1 MSVAV
6 AGHDAELI
14 LLAGALL
21 AAGIAAALVADRVRV
36 PGLLLFLGLGML
48 LGSDGI
54 GGIEFDD
61 AELARTLGTIGLVLI
76 LFEGGLT
83 AGWREIRPVLG
94 TAISLALVGTIV
106 TAAISGLAAKW
117 LFDFGTLE
125 SLIIGAAV
133 AATDSAA
140 IFAVLRGSN
149 LERPLARSLEG
160 ESGMN
165 DPVALLLVLGF
176 IEWIEDPGYGAADM
190 VLLFIGKLAIGVALG
205 LLLGRLAQA
214 AFRRLTLPTS
224 GIYPVAS
231 LAVAGISYGL
241 TEVAGG
247 SGLLAVYLT
256 ALALGR
262 SDLPGRRTIVA
273 FHQGLGWI
281 AQISLFLMLGL
292 LVFPSNLDEIAVK
305 GLLLS
310 IVLILVARPI
320 AAVLAS
326 LPARFDFRERVML
339 GWAGLRGATPIWLA
353 TFPVAAGVGE
363 GSEIFEIVF
372 FVVVMSTLVQGA
384 TFEPLARRLRL
395 TTDEPALPQ
404 RLLESGRIRALG
416 GEIVVHTVQP
426 GAAAAGHLVR
436 ELGLPREALVNVIV
450 RQGQA
455 IPPRGSTPVEEGD
468 ELHILLRGDL
478 RAEVERLS
486 ERWHEGPIG
495 EPPVPQLP
503 PRGAPQVFSVRPA
516 RPGELRFPPTEVN
529 DVPVAAQLRLRRDRQ
544 GTLVSLIDGRHAVIS
559 DGLVAIGGR
568 RALAVWCERR
578 AARSGDDAAD
588 RAWWQELAGALR
600 AVG

>member
-1 MSVAV
+1 MFA
-6 AGHDAELI
+6 AIEGHDAELI

-21 AAGIAAALVADRVRV
+21 ASGIAAALVADRVRV

-48 LGSDGI
+48 LGSEGV

-61 AELARTLGTIGLVLI
+61 PELARTLGTVGLVLI

-94 TAISLALVGTIV
+94 TAMSLALVGTVV

-117 LFDFGTLE
+117 LFDVGTLE
-125 SLIIGAAV
+125 ALIIGAAV

-176 IEWIEDPGYGAADM
+176 IHWIEEPDYGAADM
-190 VLLFIGKLAIGVALG
+190 LLLFAGKLAIGVALG

-231 LAVAGISYGL
+231 LAVAGITYGL

-262 SDLPGRRTIVA
+262 NDLPGRRTIVA

-292 LVFPSNLDEIAVK
+292 LVFPSHLDDIAAK

-310 IVLILVARPI
+310 AILILIARPI

-326 LPARFDFRERVML
+326 LPAPFDMRERLML

-353 TFPVAAGVGE
+353 TFPAAAGVGE
-363 GSEIFEIVF
+363 GGEIFDIVF
-372 FVVVMSTLVQGA
+372 FVVVTSTLVQGA

-395 TTDEPALPQ
+395 TTDEPAIPQ

-416 GEIVVHTVQP
+416 GEIVVHRVEP
-426 GAAAAGHLVR
+426 GAAAAGHPVR

-450 RQGQA
+450 REGQA
-455 IPPRGSTPVEEGD
+455 IPPRGSTAIEEGD
-468 ELHILLRGDL
+468 ELHILLRGQV
-478 RAEVERLS
+478 REEVEGMAS
-486 ERWHEGPIG
+486 RWHEGPIG
-495 EPPVPQLP
+495 EPPVPSLP
-503 PRGAPQVFSVRPA
+503 PRGAPQIFTVRPA
-516 RPGELRFPPTEVN
+516 RPGEDASPPTEVN
-529 DVPVAAQLRLRRDRQ
+529 GIAVSAPLRIRRDRP
-544 GTLVSLIDGRHAVIS
+544 GALVQLIDGRHALTG
-559 DGLVAIGGR
+559 DGLVALGGR
-568 RALAVWCERR
+568 RTLAGWCENRARR
-578 AARSGDDAAD
+578 TEEGAE
-588 RAWWQELAGALR
+588 RAWLQEVAGALR
-600 AVG
+600 ASG